1 MRYVLR
7 NEFFG
12 GIVYDRVERDYLH
25 LDHLAVRLLKQ
36 PSKPL
41 SGAEL
46 RRFDADRAEAGEVLA
61 DLRDRQLPGNVE
73 VLGNAAIPGMLSA
86 PLRIFLEITYRCPE
100 KCAHCYTESGDK
112 RPNELSLANK
122 LDIVDQMA
130 QMGSYRLSIAGGE
143 PLVDDDFFPVV
154 ERAVQHHIDVSFSTS
169 GIPVTEKMARRLA
182 ELDIRTVNIS
192 LDGGDQQSYE
202 QVRGEGRFKHMLR
215 GVRNLR
221 RHYPGKI
228 AAKCTLMTSN
238 IRNLE
243 SIIRLAEELEFD
255 VVKFNCVREA
265 GRAIQQSSLVPTQ
278 DEYIE
283 SMKILSDF
291 YNNKK
296 SKIKMV
302 LPVNPY
308 QKLGGDAPD
317 FIGELGFGCYA
328 GKESFCIRASG
339 EIQPC
344 TSFGAHLYVDGN
356 AKTRALEDAWLNGG
370 AIRLF
375 RNLEGSSACQTC
387 PSYSGCRGGC
397 YLRSFTAYGDINAT
411 DPYCYERRNEPMT
424 EATRGADRPTEVA
437 EQPQSRYGHEA
448 LSP

>member
-12 GIVYDRVERDYLH
+12 GIAYDRVERDYLH
-25 LDHLAVRLLKQ
+25 LDHLAVRLLKD
-36 PSKPL
+36 PGKNL
-41 SGAEL
+41 SRDELKAFDTTRSETHQVLAEL
-46 RRFDADRAEAGEVLA
+46 RQ
-61 DLRDRQLPGNVE
+61 RQLIGNIE
-73 VLGNAAIPGMLSA
+73 FLANEALPKTLSA

-100 KCAHCYTESGDK
+100 KCAHCYTESGER
-112 RPNELSLANK
+112 RPDELTLENK

-130 QMGSYRLSIAGGE
+130 RMGTYRLSIAGGE

-154 ERAVQHHIDVSFSTS
+154 ERAIEHGIDVSFSTS

-182 ELDIRTVNIS
+182 ELDIRTINIS
-192 LDGGDQQSYE
+192 LDGGDEASYE
-202 QVRGEGRFKHMLR
+202 HVRGDGRFKYMVR
-215 GVRNLR
+215 GVQNLR
-221 RHYPGKI
+221 RYYPGKI

-243 SIIRLAEELEFD
+243 AIIRLAEDLEFD

-265 GRAIQQSSLVPTQ
+265 GRAMQEKSLVPTQ

-283 SMKILSDF
+283 SMRVLSEF
-291 YNNKK
+291 YNGKK

-308 QKLGGDAPD
+308 QKMGNDAPD

-328 GKESFCIRASG
+328 GKESFCIRATG

-344 TSFGAHLYVDGN
+344 TSFGPLLYVDGN
-356 AKTRALEDAWLNGG
+356 AKSLPLADAWLNGR

-387 PSYSGCRGGC
+387 PSYAGCRGGC

-411 DPYCYERRNEPMT
+411 DPYCYERRNGPLPSV
-424 EATRGADRPTEVA
+424 AKSQTRLAAPA
-437 EQPQSRYGHEA
+437 E
-448 LSP
+448 